1 MNSVHKYPRHD
12 HDSSPPLPSYHRR
25 LTPSPLM
32 LTSFFSL
39 GIPNLPDSQVNR
51 SPVFLTLHGPHLAF
65 VGLRITIHNTVEGR
79 DIISPLNYLQH
90 QKITLSTITVANTYS
105 IPIYS
110 RSICPVNT
118 IKQNLL

>member
-39 GIPNLPDSQVNR
+39 GILNLPDSQVNR
-51 SPVFLTLHGPHLAF
+51 RPVFLTLHGPHLAR

-79 DIISPLNYLQH
+79 DIYFPLELFITPKDHFINHYSSKYLLH
-90 QKITLSTITVANTYS
+90 NNLLKTYL
-105 IPIYS
+105 S
-110 RSICPVNT
+110 RSIS
-118 IKQNLL
+118 